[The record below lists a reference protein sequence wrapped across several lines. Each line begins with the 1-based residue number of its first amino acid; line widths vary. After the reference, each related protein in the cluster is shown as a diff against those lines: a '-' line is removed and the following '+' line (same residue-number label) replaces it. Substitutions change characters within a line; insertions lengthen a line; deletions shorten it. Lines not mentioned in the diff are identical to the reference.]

1 MDHWVSDYWP
11 IFEKPMHDV
20 SSLSVTMSQKFFL
33 LYIRCITFR
42 TTEMH
47 CLTSDIKK
55 KECEGCVITCN

>member
-11 IFEKPMHDV
+11 IFEKQMHDV

-42 TTEMH
+42 TAEMH
-47 CLTSDIKK
+47 CSTSDIKK
-55 KECEGCVITCN
+55 KEYEGCVITCN